1 MTRIDTRWSFLSH
14 RAVVMENRMLRVVV
28 LPELG
33 GRIWSI
39 VYKPRDRELLWQN
52 PRVPP
57 QKVPSGAVF
66 DDVWCG
72 GWEEMFPNAAPG
84 ALQGETYSD
93 HGEVWPLT
101 WESEVRNTGGS
112 LRLVLQ
118 TSTPIRA
125 ASMEKRLTLREDAPC
140 LEIVYTLRNHSAR
153 EMPYIFALHPAFAVT
168 PACRL
173 DLPAMQMDLEPSFPG
188 TLTET
193 KPRFEWPYATRRG
206 EKVDLRTVYPAT
218 SGETFFL
225 YGHNF
230 KEGWSAI
237 TDTDERLSWG
247 LRFAPEF
254 FRSCWVFATYG
265 GWRDSYA
272 LLIEPSTA
280 FPFQIERA
288 LALGRVQPL
297 PSHGSVETAVRFQV
311 QERLARVN
319 GVGPEGAFE
328 E

>member
-84 ALQGETYSD
+84 SLQGETYSD

-112 LRLVLQ
+112 LRLALQ

-218 SGETFFL
+218 SGEIFFL

-247 LRFAPEF
+247 CASRLNSFARAGYLRPTEAGGITTRCSSSRPRHSHFKSSGQWSSAECRHCPRTVPWKRPYG
-254 FRSCWVFATYG
+254 FRC
-265 GWRDSYA
+265 R
-272 LLIEPSTA
+272 
-280 FPFQIERA
+280 
-288 LALGRVQPL
+288 RVWL
-297 PSHGSVETAVRFQV
+297 E
-311 QERLARVN
+311 
-319 GVGPEGAFE
+319 
-328 E
+328 